1 MIGIKFFISLSSLLG
16 LASAQAAIPSTSLC
30 PAANGRTVYDSDGAG
45 YLVTCSADNDQ
56 GSYTNVQAID
66 SYFDCMNACDDDSP
80 CVGFTYVGGNNGKGA
95 GQCWLKSAMST
106 YPSRASNVISA
117 LRVSNATIVPSS
129 SLSSFP
135 SSSAAAV
142 SPPASSP
149 PAESLCPSYNFTTYA
164 DNEDNNWQILCGFDT
179 SPSSYDVVDVSS
191 FAACIAACDSDDEC
205 IALSYVGTACY
216 FKNGYEGLTPSQNVN
231 SAFIINRANYPVPS
245 RNEISAGRGCG
256 LPLPAGSRAGGPT
269 TEFFIDSAGLSRSFS
284 VHVPSSHDT
293 NSAAPLIFAFHGRSE
308 TPVNIEGYSDFSNEA
323 LNPYG
328 IVVYPLGV
336 AVRSECTILLCIC
349 ANISYRRT
357 TRATL
362 SGRAILILL
371 TEALTWMIRP
381 LYKISSST

>member
-1 MIGIKFFISLSSLLG
+1 MG
-16 LASAQAAIPSTSLC
+16 
-30 PAANGRTVYDSDGAG
+30 
-45 YLVTCSADNDQ
+45 
-56 GSYTNVQAID
+56 
-66 SYFDCMNACDDDSP
+66 ACDVNNP

-95 GQCWLKSAMST
+95 GQCWLKSAMTT
-106 YPSRASNVISA
+106 YPSRASNIISA
-117 LRVSNATIVPSS
+117 LRVSNATNQVDASNSTIVSSSSISSSPSS
-129 SLSSFP
+129 P
-135 SSSAAAV
+135 AAAV
-142 SPPASSP
+142 SSPASSL

-191 FAACIAACDSDDEC
+191 FAACIAACDSDNEC

-256 LPLPAGSRAGGPT
+256 IPLPAGSRAGGPT
-269 TEFFIDSAGLSRSFS
+269 VQFSIDSAGLSRSFS
-284 VHVPSSHDT
+284 FHVPSSYDT
-293 NSAAPLIFAFHGRSE
+293 SSAAPLIFAFHGRSE
-308 TPVNIEGYSDFSNEA
+308 TPVNIEGYSEFSSEV
-323 LNPYG
+323 LIPYG

-336 AVRSECTILLCIC
+336 AVHSEFTFLLCIRT
-349 ANISYRRT
+349 NISYRRM

-381 LYKISSST
+381 LYKISSSI

>member
-1 MIGIKFFISLSSLLG
+1 MIGITFLISVTSVLR
-16 LASAQAAIPSTSLC
+16 LASAQSTISSASLC
-30 PAANGRTVYDSDGAG
+30 PAANGRIVYDSDGAG

-66 SYFDCMNACDDDSP
+66 SYLDCMSACDVDSP

-95 GQCWLKSAMST
+95 GQCWLKSAMTT
-106 YPSRASNVISA
+106 YPSRASNIISA
-117 LRVSNATIVPSS
+117 IRVPNATNQIDASNSTIILSS
-129 SLSSFP
+129 SISSSS
-135 SSSAAAV
+135 SSSAAA
-142 SPPASSP
+142 
-149 PAESLCPSYNFTTYA
+149 
-164 DNEDNNWQILCGFDT
+164 ILCGFDT

-216 FKNGYEGLTPSQNVN
+216 FKNGYESLTPSQNVN

-269 TEFFIDSAGLSRSFS
+269 TQFFIGSAGLSRSFS
-284 VHVPSSHDT
+284 VHVPSSYDT

-336 AVRSECTILLCIC
+336 AVRS
-349 ANISYRRT
+349 
-357 TRATL
+357 
-362 SGRAILILL
+362 
-371 TEALTWMIRP
+371 
-381 LYKISSST
+381 